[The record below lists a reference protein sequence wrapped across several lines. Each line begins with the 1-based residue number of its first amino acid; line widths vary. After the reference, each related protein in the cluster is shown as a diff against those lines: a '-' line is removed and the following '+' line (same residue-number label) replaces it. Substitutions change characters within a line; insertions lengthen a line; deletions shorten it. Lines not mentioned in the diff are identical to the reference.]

1 MRRRLGSRPSSAAA
15 YPATFLEMFA
25 MASPLVDTT
34 ATVAPRAIM
43 QETML
48 RMVSVLP
55 VPGGPWTSEMSDP
68 SARRT
73 ASLWRLFIP

>member
-1 MRRRLGSRPSSAAA
+1 
-15 YPATFLEMFA
+15 

-55 VPGGPWTSEMSDP
+55 VPGGP
-68 SARRT
+68 
-73 ASLWRLFIP
+73 